1 MVDQEKSAIP
11 QINIMLIDYK
21 TDILRINTLLKE
33 DEHEYCSNFGQGN
46 CSLIGVKC
54 LMVFR
59 VMFLI
64 PMLWLAKTI
73 LYTKPKDFWLM
84 GSYWGFHIAWMSL
97 ASQIIAGFG
106 VSKFW
111 SKCAQYT
118 STLSLS
124 MSVSICI
131 LYWPFEWQNFMH
143 DRRDFTLLTSGFVH
157 STPIVVNV
165 LNLLL
170 SNTVFLKKDAKYG
183 SIMQFSYMPINLLG
197 GTEIFF
203 GRPVYYQSNLTDWST
218 PWITFGLYC
227 LSAFVQFLS
236 I

>member
-1 MVDQEKSAIP
+1 MVDEEKSAVP

-21 TDILRINTLLKE
+21 TDIKRINALLKE

-59 VMFLI
+59 IMFLI

-84 GSYWGFHIAWMSL
+84 GSYWGFHLAWMSL

-106 VSKFW
+106 ASKFW
-111 SKCAQYT
+111 SKSAQYT

-131 LYWPFEWQNFMH
+131 LYWPFEWHNFLH
-143 DRRDFTLLTSGFVH
+143 DKRDFTLFTSGFVH
-157 STPIVVNV
+157 STPFVVNV
-165 LNLLL
+165 LNLFL
-170 SNTVFLKKDAKYG
+170 SNTVFLKKDSKYG
-183 SIMQFSYMPINLLG
+183 SLMQFSYMPINLLG
-197 GTEIFF
+197 GTKLFF

-218 PWITFGLYC
+218 PWITFGMYC
-227 LSAFVQFLS
+227 CSAFVQFLS